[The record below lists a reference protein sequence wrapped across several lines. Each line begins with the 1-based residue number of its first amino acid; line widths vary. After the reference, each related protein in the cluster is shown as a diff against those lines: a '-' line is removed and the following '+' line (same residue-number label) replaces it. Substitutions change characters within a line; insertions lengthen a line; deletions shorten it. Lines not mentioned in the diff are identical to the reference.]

1 MTETSYRGLIEGSLL
16 LAVWLLLAIITAFT
30 PIGLASAFL
39 LPVPVVVLMVRQGL
53 GPVALLIALTFI
65 APLFIGID
73 LPRTL
78 VMALASALP
87 GLALGFGYQQRWKPT
102 MVFAL
107 GLGGNMLAVFLLM
120 NLLSLLFGLNVV
132 SEMLALLR
140 QASELIAQGL
150 ESIQQL
156 PTQGLERLLED
167 WPLLQEGAV
176 FLVPGFILMVLTA
189 ATFFMLNI
197 CQMVLARLGVEVES
211 FPPFVKWRFGDW
223 YLWLFVL
230 ALFLRFV
237 AWQWH
242 PFLMVIGYNIFSPL
256 FYGMVIQGM
265 AVVYWWLR
273 VIPWKPVRILP
284 LFTIVFP
291 FVFMLFSLVGM
302 ADFLFNFRR
311 L

>member
-1 MTETSYRGLIEGSLL
+1 MTATSYRGLIEGALL

-30 PIGLASAFL
+30 PIGLASALL
-39 LPVPVVVLMVRQGL
+39 LPVPVVVLMVRQGE
-53 GPVALLIALTFI
+53 GPAALLIALTFVT
-65 APLFIGID
+65 PLFLGID

-78 VMALASALP
+78 IMALITALP
-87 GLALGFGYQQRWKPT
+87 GLALGFGYRRGLQPT
-102 MVFAL
+102 MIFAL
-107 GLGGNMLAVFLLM
+107 GLGGNIFAVFLLM

-132 SEMLALLR
+132 SELLEVIR
-140 QASELIAQGL
+140 QLSQLVVQAL

-156 PTQGLERLLED
+156 PTQGLERFIED

-176 FLVPGFILMVLTA
+176 FLIPGIILMALTA
-189 ATFFMLNI
+189 ITFLMLNI
-197 CQMVLARLGVEVES
+197 CQMVLRRLGVEIEL
-211 FPPFVKWRFGDW
+211 FPAFAAWRFGDW
-223 YLWLFVL
+223 YLWLFVF

-237 AWQWH
+237 AWRWH
-242 PFLMVIGYNIFSPL
+242 PVFMIIGYNTFSPL

-265 AVVYWWLR
+265 AVIYWWLKI
-273 VIPWKPVRILP
+273 IPWKPVRVLP
-284 LFTIVFP
+284 LLTVVFP